1 VCYNILDLLL
11 YFCYNIID
19 SIYYSAIYSTDLNR
33 TIKNQRLK
41 SITIVLL
48 SVFVKGSTEY
58 PKHAPRTAHTTKI
71 SCSIQQHLTELVLP
85 SSALDGSHCTS
96 KQPQPISCLTCCEQ
110 PRSLLWSCCRAKPI
124 LRSTTNSPSLM
135 TGFFMFHENYSGMRR
150 ESRLMIL
157 LVDHV

>member
-1 VCYNILDLLL
+1 VCYSIVDLLL
-11 YFCYNIID
+11 YFFYNIID
-19 SIYYSAIYSTDLNR
+19 SIYYSAIYLTDLNH
-33 TIKNQRLK
+33 TIKNERLK
-41 SITIVLL
+41 SINIVLL
-48 SVFVKGSTEY
+48 SRGKYRV
-58 PKHAPRTAHTTKI
+58 PKHAPRTAHRTKI